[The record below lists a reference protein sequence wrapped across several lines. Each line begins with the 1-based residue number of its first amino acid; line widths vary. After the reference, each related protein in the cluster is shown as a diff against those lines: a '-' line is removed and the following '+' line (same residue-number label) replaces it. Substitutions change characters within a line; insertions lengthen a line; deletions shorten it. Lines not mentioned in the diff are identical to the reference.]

1 MNKEVFR
8 EILRMWRSV
17 FFTDALAIVC
27 QCAALVAGIQYY
39 RKRKEGLYFIIFA
52 IAWLLAF
59 TVSIY
64 ITKYIRVVLKDPE
77 LSILVEETSN
87 VIVTITE
94 YTCFSYFFYH
104 SLHQIKNKK
113 LVIFFSA
120 FFILPVIIFFVR
132 LLSGFPAQSIRHL
145 SFTISSIEMILLLMP
160 GLLYFIELFY
170 YKPVEH
176 LSQKPSFWIV
186 SALTLYCILVI
197 PFFLIADR
205 FIYPNSAVLITG
217 FTIHLISFC
226 LLFLALVKA
235 FSLNKKLTE

>member
-1 MNKEVFR
+1 MSVRSPDNRYSILPEKKRGSLFYHFR
-8 EILRMWRSV
+8 DSV
-17 FFTDALAIVC
+17 
-27 QCAALVAGIQYY
+27 AACLHGFY
-39 RKRKEGLYFIIFA
+39 
-52 IAWLLAF
+52 
-59 TVSIY
+59 IY
-64 ITKYIRVVLKDPE
+64 HKIYPCSLKDPE